1 MSIVVDAS
9 IALKWVIEEDD
20 SKLARRLVVEETLL
34 APDLLF
40 IECANVL
47 WVKAKRGQLS
57 SEAAR
62 LALSAIEA
70 TPIRSIPIQP
80 VAAAALAI
88 ALELA
93 QSAYD
98 SLYLAVAMAER
109 ATFVTADVSFA
120 RAALGHPVYRA
131 SLKLLES

>member
-1 MSIVVDAS
+1 VSIVVDAS
-9 IALKWVIEEDD
+9 VALKWVIEEDG
-20 SKLARRLVVEETLL
+20 SELARRLVVEETLL

-47 WVKAKRGQLS
+47 WVKAKRGLIS
-57 SEAAR
+57 SEVAR

-70 TPIRSIPIQP
+70 TPIRAIPVQP
-80 VAAAALAI
+80 LAAAALAI

-109 ATFVTADVSFA
+109 ATFVTADMSFA

-131 SLKLLES
+131 SLSLLET